1 MLDIQTAA
9 RPCCKGTFQ
18 ADAQRT
24 RMPRLLYSLLF
35 GGLLAA
41 STGGFAAD
49 LPDSHD
55 LEILP
60 RFPRSEIVD
69 FNQAASQERT
79 YPQGSISRISGRL
92 RMEGEVRAIGSL
104 TSVTYRLPD
113 EDSSQSAFAAARKDL
128 LKADATPLFWCES
141 RDCGSSNLLA
151 NAVFGNSKLY
161 GPDDQQ
167 AYLLVRL
174 AAPHE
179 NSLLAVYTITRGNRR
194 AYLHAEQLDSG
205 VALGELLPSP
215 STLMRLLKANGE
227 LTLSHVPEQ
236 PGGAWLDLLVR
247 TLRLDTGVRVELA
260 GKHAGDWRTAL
271 TAQGVLD
278 ARLEQGKD
286 DSDGLHLTWLR

>member
-1 MLDIQTAA
+1 MIFT
-9 RPCCKGTFQ
+9 
-18 ADAQRT
+18 
-24 RMPRLLYSLLF
+24 
-35 GGLLAA
+35 GLLGA
-41 STGGFAAD
+41 SASAIAAD

-69 FNQAASQERT
+69 FNQAASQERI

-92 RMEGEVRAIGSL
+92 RMEGEVRAIGDL
-104 TSVTYRLPD
+104 TAVTYRLPD

-151 NAVFGNSKLY
+151 NSVFGNSKLF

-194 AYLHAEQLDSG
+194 AYLHAEQLDST
-205 VALGELLPSP
+205 ALGELLPSP
-215 STLMRLLKANGE
+215 ATLMRLLKANGE
-227 LTLSHVPEQ
+227 LTLSHVPQE

-260 GKHAGDWRTAL
+260 GQHAGDWRAAL
-271 TAQGVLD
+271 TAQGVRD

-286 DSDGLHLTWLR
+286 DGDGLHLTWLR